1 MIIIQYIIPVVVFSL
16 LFNITKFISISPI
29 GPTLQKIPQYLKFIL
44 FFQAFHP
51 LTTTGLAP
59 LLILISL
66 NYKVRLEDKVKMT
79 HVGIGLLETSHL
91 ENWLYLAIEE
101 RISFW
106 LLSGNEGHSG
116 THIGDTPLL

>member
-1 MIIIQYIIPVVVFSL
+1 MIIIQYIIPVVFFSL

-91 ENWLYLAIEE
+91 EN
-101 RISFW
+101 
-106 LLSGNEGHSG
+106 
-116 THIGDTPLL
+116 

>member
-1 MIIIQYIIPVVVFSL
+1 MVVFSL

-66 NYKVRLEDKVKMT
+66 NYKVRLDANIKLIHAGVD
-79 HVGIGLLETSHL
+79 S
-91 ENWLYLAIEE
+91 
-101 RISFW
+101 
-106 LLSGNEGHSG
+106 
-116 THIGDTPLL
+116 